1 MARIAFIGLGH
12 MGGGMAPN
20 LAKAGHEVR
29 AFDLSEAALSAAEQN
44 GCVRSASTEEA
55 VRDAEVVVTM
65 LPAAQH
71 VLAVYRDQVLG
82 KAPTSA
88 LLIDCSTIDVGSART
103 IEEEAAAQGYTMV
116 DAPVSGGIAAAAS
129 GNLTFMVGGSD
140 EAFER
145 AKPFIE
151 PMAKAVIHAGGA
163 GAGQAAKICNNM
175 ILGATMAVTC
185 EAFVLAQKL
194 GLDPQVFFDIS
205 SKASGQ
211 SWSMTSYAPVP
222 GVGPDTPADHDYE
235 GGFAAALMLKDLKLA
250 MEAAKHAG
258 AYTPMG
264 GEAEELYQRF
274 VDRGGGNKDFSG
286 IIKMIDD
293 SWTVPTEQ
301 E

>member
-1 MARIAFIGLGH
+1 MAKIAFIGLGH

-29 AFDLSEAALSAAEQN
+29 AFDLSEEALGAAVEKGCGRAGSAD
-44 GCVRSASTEEA
+44 EA
-55 VRDAEVVVTM
+55 VADADVVITM

-71 VLAVYRDQVLG
+71 VLDVYRNHVLG
-82 KAPTSA
+82 KAPASA
-88 LLIDCSTIDVGSART
+88 LLIDCSTIDVASARM
-103 IEEEAAAQGYTMV
+103 IEEEAAANGYAMV
-116 DAPVSGGIAAAAS
+116 DAPVSGGIAAAA
-129 GNLTFMVGGSD
+129 GGTLTFMVGGSD

-145 AKPFIE
+145 AKPFLD
-151 PMAKAVIHAGGA
+151 PMAKAVIHAGGP

-175 ILGATMAVTC
+175 ILGATMAATC
-185 EAFVLAQKL
+185 EAFVLAEKL
-194 GLDPQVFFDIS
+194 GLDLQTFFDIS

-250 MEAAKHAG
+250 MDAAQSVG

-293 SWTVPTEQ
+293 SWKAPE
-301 E
+301 

>member
-29 AFDLSEAALSAAEQN
+29 AFDLVPQAVEQAVGRGCTSASSAAE
-44 GCVRSASTEEA
+44 A
-55 VRDAEVVVTM
+55 VMGADVVITM
-65 LPAAQH
+65 LPAAKH
-71 VLAVYRDQVLG
+71 VRAVYENDV
-82 KAPTSA
+82 APNAKPGT
-88 LLIDCSTIDVGSART
+88 LLIDCSTIDVVSAR
-103 IEEEAAAQGYTMV
+103 EVGEALKSQDFEFV
-116 DAPVSGGIAAAAS
+116 DAPVSGGIAAAAGGS
-129 GNLTFMVGGSD
+129 LTFMVGGSD
-140 EAFER
+140 EGFEK
-145 AKPFIE
+145 AKTFLD
-151 PMAKAVIHAGGA
+151 PMAKAVIHAGEL

-175 ILGATMAVTC
+175 ILGATMAATC

-194 GLDPQVFFDIS
+194 GLDPKVFFDIS

-211 SWSMTSYAPVP
+211 SWSMTSYAPLP

-250 MEAAKHAG
+250 ADAARSVG

-293 SWTVPTEQ
+293 SWKVPDQ
-301 E
+301 H

>member
-1 MARIAFIGLGH
+1 MAKIAFIGLGH

-29 AFDLSEAALSAAEQN
+29 AFDLSEAALGAAEQN
-44 GCVRSASTEEA
+44 GCIRASSTEEA

-82 KAPTSA
+82 KAPATA

-103 IEEEAAAQGYTMV
+103 IEEEAGAQGYTMV

-145 AKPFIE
+145 ARPFIE

-235 GGFAAALMLKDLKLA
+235 GGFAATLMLKDLKLA
-250 MEAAKHAG
+250 MEAAKQAG

-293 SWTVPTEQ
+293 SWTVPNEQ